1 MSGIGTNA
9 ALGTA
14 WAVCFTAVSG
24 FQKSQMSATGIAAE
38 TNQGSQGLNYDC
50 LWRLY
55 W

>member
-24 FQKSQMSATGIAAE
+24 FQKQMSATRIAAE
-38 TNQGSQGLNYDC
+38 TNQGSQGLNYNC
-50 LWRLY
+50 LWMLY